1 MDPTPEPTCPG
12 PARRSHPDGIC
23 HPSLRQCG
31 RKRGPLRPA
40 PPPCSFI
47 SKSASAPDDRL
58 APSIAS
64 GRLVRKPSRV
74 VIALFRAA
82 THLRTP
88 MQAILARLASIR
100 IPVKRFTDPEFLSS
114 PMRSTPGT
122 GSQKELH
129 RRTLTAPPH
138 PRSGLTRGC
147 SCSRCNPTSGWLAAA
162 RIPCQRHDNAMWC
175 QRTGKSDL
183 NHSGV
188 ARRRRISHSPGPRLH
203 LGWFRKAGVNLTWH
217 THCARIFRTVYP
229 LRNHAVTILVLPKQG
244 V

>member
-1 MDPTPEPTCPG
+1 MREETRSPEARATPLFVHIQIRLGTRRPPG
-12 PARRSHPDGIC
+12 AEHRVRPARPQAESSCDRSLQGRNTSEDPYASNPCPACVDPDPGEAV
-23 HPSLRQCG
+23 HR
-31 RKRGPLRPA
+31 
-40 PPPCSFI
+40 
-47 SKSASAPDDRL
+47 
-58 APSIAS
+58 
-64 GRLVRKPSRV
+64 
-74 VIALFRAA
+74 
-82 THLRTP
+82 
-88 MQAILARLASIR
+88 
-100 IPVKRFTDPEFLSS
+100 
-114 PMRSTPGT
+114 MRSTPGT

-138 PRSGLTRGC
+138 PRSCLTRGC